1 ESSAYESMKD
11 KVMGQLK
18 KTFRPEF
25 LNRVDEIMV
34 FHALSKGEIKKIVE
48 LMIGELQERLKEQG
62 LEIEATEKAKNVL
75 VEEGFDPDFGARPL
89 RRAIQRL
96 VENPLSDEILA
107 GKFKNGDKVLVDAD
121 ENNKII
127 FNKE

>member
-1 ESSAYESMKD
+1 
-11 KVMGQLK
+11 
-18 KTFRPEF
+18 
-25 LNRVDEIMV
+25 
-34 FHALSKGEIKKIVE
+34 
-48 LMIGELQERLKEQG
+48 MIGELQERLKEQG